1 MKNEI
6 LRKCIVCRELKNREN
21 LIKITKNHDNNEIV
35 LNPDSKTF
43 GRSAYLCYNKNCIK
57 DSLKKNKLDRCLK
70 TFVSDKIKAELQSL
84 QAEE

>member
-1 MKNEI
+1 M
-6 LRKCIVCRELKNREN
+6 
-21 LIKITKNHDNNEIV
+21 IKITKEHQSGEIIV
-35 LNPDSKTF
+35 NPDSLTF

-70 TFVSDKIKAELQSL
+70 TSVSDKIKAELQSL